1 MASPQLSGARLGACE
16 NLTYLDASHNRFG
29 HLTSGVCRLTK
40 LPKLVLGATSL
51 RRSCPPRDLSC
62 KCKHPQTLSVLGM
75 AKDGEPG
82 AGPPEPEGSQG
93 EVTGEAAGAA
103 WSGPGDKAPAA
114 EADGTAEAMER
125 LKALMKDPKFIE
137 RGITALD
144 KMMAHVS
151 QSRHN
156 AVHAVEDA
164 KEACKWLDQEI
175 DQYQPKLDLL
185 HSELEEKKKKRDA
198 VEAEIGRSKN
208 SVSDIMKESS
218 AIMRNIMSKDRALA
232 KKMASFSVS
241 QARNYDTKITTT
253 EYVRQGRKGGG
264 SKK

>member
-1 MASPQLSGARLGACE
+1 MAE
-16 NLTYLDASHNRFG
+16 N
-29 HLTSGVCRLTK
+29 
-40 LPKLVLGATSL
+40 
-51 RRSCPPRDLSC
+51 
-62 KCKHPQTLSVLGM
+62 
-75 AKDGEPG
+75 GEPG
-82 AGPPEPEGSQG
+82 AGPPEPESSQG
-93 EVTGEAAGAA
+93 EVTGEAAGAV
-103 WSGPGDKAPAA
+103 WSGPGDKAPA

-232 KKMASFSVS
+232 KKMASFTVS

-253 EYVRQGRKGGG
+253 EYLRQGRKGRGA
-264 SKK
+264 KK